1 MYCVKEMKQKRFTNY
16 HKNYGMDMFGISIA
30 ITSWV
35 YIKCYVDP
43 LKIRAM
49 RIKIHII
56 ELIYIE
62 TRTISF
68 LLDQIILDII
78 AKRN

>member
-1 MYCVKEMKQKRFTNY
+1 MKQKRFTNY

-56 ELIYIE
+56 ELIY
-62 TRTISF
+62 
-68 LLDQIILDII
+68 
-78 AKRN
+78 